1 MTFLANSD
9 IIMQISHG
17 KTFKARYTRY
27 QYRCQYDIDKYGF
40 ICGSI
45 FYETDVITSE
55 KDWEDGF
62 KKWSVLLT
70 FNTYCIVS
78 GWVGGRMFFISEL
91 IQIFIFQ

>member
-1 MTFLANSD
+1 MTFLANSNV
-9 IIMQISHG
+9 IMQISHG
-17 KTFKARYTRY
+17 KTFKARYTRC
-27 QYRCQYDIDKYGF
+27 QYRCQYGIDKYGF

-55 KDWEDGF
+55 KDWKDGF